1 MASAHALAHSL
12 LFLVLKTRLS
22 SAATVKDSSPHRIVT
37 RLIHRDSLLS
47 PYYNLNDTVTDRAMR
62 IVQSSTTRLAYFEAK
77 VLETNVHQLNLVPS
91 FPELFVNFSLGHP
104 PVRQLA
110 VMDTGSNLLW
120 VRCAPCRNCHG
131 QTSPMLDPL
140 RSSTYSSV
148 SCRTPYCSHAPG
160 GKCDER
166 SDRCIYNQTYY
177 DGPSSRGVLSKDQLT
192 FETWD
197 DGAITVPDVV
207 FGCGHENGKFKDGR
221 ITGILGLGARM
232 ISLASRLG
240 SRFSYCIGNL
250 MDPSYAYNHLI
261 LGEGAIFEGYSTP
274 LEVVNG
280 LYYVTLEGISIG
292 QKRLDI
298 DRNAFRRTRRY
309 DGVVIDSGS
318 PMTWLVEGAAQ
329 AVHSEVRS
337 LLDRVLER
345 VPSGPSSP
353 SPLCYRGTV
362 GRDLIG
368 FPAMTLHFAGGADLG
383 LDAASMF
390 YQARGDTFCAAVVR
404 SDVAGL
410 SIVGLM
416 AQQYYNMAYDV
427 AGKKLSFQRID
438 CALLDE

>member
-1 MASAHALAHSL
+1 MASAHTVVHSL
-12 LFLVLKTRLS
+12 LFLVLKTHLS
-22 SAATVKDSSPHRIVT
+22 LAATTKGSSPHRIVT

-47 PYYNLNDTVTDRAMR
+47 PYYNPNDTIPDRAAR
-62 IVQSSTTRLAYFEAK
+62 ILQSSTARLVYFESK

-91 FPELFVNFSLGHP
+91 FPELFVNFSLGDP
-104 PVRQLA
+104 PIRQLA

-120 VRCAPCRNCHG
+120 VRCAPCRNCRG
-131 QTSPMLDPL
+131 QNTPVLDPL

-148 SCRTPYCSHAPG
+148 SCRTSYCSYAPRS
-160 GKCDER
+160 KCDR
-166 SDRCIYNQTYY
+166 SNWCIYNQTYY

-207 FGCGHENGKFKDGR
+207 FGCGHDNGRFRDGR

-232 ISLASRLG
+232 ISLVSRLG
-240 SRFSYCIGNL
+240 SKFSYCIGNL

-274 LEVVNG
+274 LEVVEG

-298 DRNAFRRTRRY
+298 NRNAFRRTRRY

-329 AVHSEVRS
+329 AVHSEVKS
-337 LLDRVLER
+337 LLDGVLEQ
-345 VPSGPSSP
+345 VSNGAS

-368 FPAMTLHFAGGADLG
+368 FPVMTLHFADGADLG

-390 YQARGDTFCAAVVR
+390 YQARDNMFCVAVVR
-404 SDVAGL
+404 SDVEGL

-416 AQQYYNMAYDV
+416 AQQYYNMAFDV